1 MSQGTLGIQSVKSYL
16 FYFDENVK
24 CILEQDNCK
33 ISIIGEV
40 IIIKALVLL
49 NGAHEVTLRFAS
61 SVVNLNHERS
71 LADEICQEWIKN
83 DEI

>member
-16 FYFDENVK
+16 FCFDENVRG
-24 CILEQDNCK
+24 ILEQDKCE

-49 NGAHEVTLRFAS
+49 NGAHEVALSFAKFS
-61 SVVNLNHERS
+61 CEQS
-71 LADEICQEWIKN
+71 
-83 DEI
+83 